1 MGFCTITVDH
11 ICVKR
16 HMLQY
21 FIIPD
26 TFRFRFF
33 LLLFFF
39 NKWIF
44 LWMRGVV
51 VNREQH
57 NVFFSKKC
65 TITAYDF
72 IAILAYELLN
82 YFFV

>member
-33 LLLFFF
+33 FNFLQMDFFF
-39 NKWIF
+39 PKDAWC
-44 LWMRGVV
+44 GG
-51 VNREQH
+51 QPG
-57 NVFFSKKC
+57 
-65 TITAYDF
+65 TT
-72 IAILAYELLN
+72 
-82 YFFV
+82 